1 MTSGFA
7 QLSNILYLQ
16 TMPGIQLSKKDNCV
30 LQSPAANRRI
40 LKAAV
45 HDTNNPWRWPKDL
58 TRVHFKIALDMPLSF
73 VMSR

>member
-1 MTSGFA
+1 MTSDFA
-7 QLSNILYLQ
+7 QLSDIHRWQ
-16 TMPGIQLSKKDNCV
+16 TMPGFQLSKTDNCV

-58 TRVHFKIALDMPLSF
+58 TRVHFKITFDMPLSF

>member
-58 TRVHFKIALDMPLSF
+58 PRLHFKITFDLP
-73 VMSR
+73 